1 MGGRHDG
8 YCRATTLSTYVWIR
22 LRTARSAT
30 EHLALWQAAL
40 SFGILEALSGLRITE
55 SVLVTRRANGA
66 LVLNSAKVSQF
77 IWFWLFGRAV
87 VRQPSEI
94 RQWDELA
101 RRELSGATLAINEQ
115 AMNRMSMIPGSGRL
129 TEDEF
134 QEILCSLAALT
145 DVLHSLCSIVT
156 IGRSWETA
164 YLVYWR
170 PSALKSI

>member
-1 MGGRHDG
+1 M
-8 YCRATTLSTYVWIR
+8 
-22 LRTARSAT
+22 
-30 EHLALWQAAL
+30 
-40 SFGILEALSGLRITE
+40 
-55 SVLVTRRANGA
+55 LVTRRADGA
-66 LVLNSAKVSQF
+66 LVLTSAKVSQF

-94 RQWDELA
+94 RQWVELA
-101 RRELSGATLAINEQ
+101 RRELGGATLAINEQ

-145 DVLHSLCSIVT
+145 DVLHSLYSIVT